1 MIFLC
6 THHKPELNNN
16 GPVIYCQRPIVLNL
30 QKENSQAKLDLIGRE
45 TQGMPFESVFLTR
58 ETVLS
63 STNQEQ
69 ESGI

>member
-6 THHKPELNNN
+6 THHKSELNNS
-16 GPVIYCQRPIVLNL
+16 GRVIYCQRPIVLNL
-30 QKENSQAKLDLIGRE
+30 QKENSQEKLDLIGRE
-45 TQGMPFESVFLTR
+45 TQGMPFERVFLTR

>member
-6 THHKPELNNN
+6 THHKSELNNS

-30 QKENSQAKLDLIGRE
+30 QKENSQEKLDLIGRE
-45 TQGMPFESVFLTR
+45 TQGMPFETR

>member
-6 THHKPELNNN
+6 THHKSELNNS
-16 GPVIYCQRPIVLNL
+16 GPVIYCQRPIDLNL
-30 QKENSQAKLDLIGRE
+30 QKENSQEKLDLIGRE
-45 TQGMPFESVFLTR
+45 THFLTR